1 MLAVEHYFGVCIEE
15 LISNKPYDA
24 KSVRKLGEY
33 YDIIV
38 TLTTSLIPSIAYIS
52 Y

>member
-1 MLAVEHYFGVCIEE
+1 MLAVKQHFGVCIEE
-15 LISNKPYDA
+15 IISNKPYGA

-33 YDIIV
+33 YDVIT
-38 TLTTSLIPSIAYIS
+38 TLTTLLSPSVTYIS